1 MTENIKV
8 AVIGAGPAGLF
19 AAERLAALGY
29 GVVLFNRDIKPG
41 GMAEYGI
48 YPDKQAVKDGLR
60 RQFNLILAN
69 DQIHY
74 YGNVNVGEERM
85 VTIPQILA
93 WGVPAVLVACGAQ
106 GTKWLGIP
114 GEKLAGAYHAKDVV
128 YHYNRLP
135 PFSTM
140 PINIGKRVVIVGAG
154 NVMADVARYLISQ
167 PQVEEVHICV
177 RRGPAEVKFTKK
189 ELATIIHAIDF
200 DALHAEIDRVAQVM
214 RAVGQDP
221 EQELEIFHST
231 GSKQP
236 PASNNARILMHF
248 LVSPT
253 EVLDDGTGRMRG
265 LLLGDNTLVG
275 DAENTSARGLGSSW
289 TLDADTVI
297 FAIGDKVETRLGVPV
312 LKNDYQHTLEPCFP
326 IDGQSYEAADGS
338 TGKPWAGVFLAGWS
352 RVASSGLVGNAKK
365 DGMNAAAAI
374 DQFLQAEN
382 YTGIP
387 LDELDALVGRLIN
400 PVVRKADLLRLVEA
414 ERARAETSDPEGAKY
429 LTNDEM
435 LNVMGL
441 L

>member
-1 MTENIKV
+1 
-8 AVIGAGPAGLF
+8 
-19 AAERLAALGY
+19 
-29 GVVLFNRDIKPG
+29 
-41 GMAEYGI
+41 
-48 YPDKQAVKDGLR
+48 
-60 RQFNLILAN
+60 
-69 DQIHY
+69 
-74 YGNVNVGEERM
+74 
-85 VTIPQILA
+85 
-93 WGVPAVLVACGAQ
+93 
-106 GTKWLGIP
+106 
-114 GEKLAGAYHAKDVV
+114 
-128 YHYNRLP
+128 
-135 PFSTM
+135 
-140 PINIGKRVVIVGAG
+140 
-154 NVMADVARYLISQ
+154 
-167 PQVEEVHICV
+167 
-177 RRGPAEVKFTKK
+177 
-189 ELATIIHAIDF
+189 
-200 DALHAEIDRVAQVM
+200 
-214 RAVGQDP
+214 
-221 EQELEIFHST
+221 
-231 GSKQP
+231 
-236 PASNNARILMHF
+236 
-248 LVSPT
+248 
-253 EVLDDGTGRMRG
+253 MRG